1 MATEVFPDPAPPVTE
16 STTETATAPE
26 EETVTLTMKSLFDG
40 QVAENLTQS
49 GPIPVGVSLGELRK
63 MIGSRRTSEDGGTV
77 YECTDVCYDI
87 DGRRPVSDKD
97 VVTKDVVL
105 YVFYVTVEVS

>member
-1 MATEVFPDPAPPVTE
+1 
-16 STTETATAPE
+16 
-26 EETVTLTMKSLFDG
+26 MKALFDG

-49 GPIPVGVSLGELRK
+49 VPVPVGASLGELRE
-63 MIGSRRTSEDGGTV
+63 MIGSKRTSEDGGTV

-87 DGRRPVSDKD
+87 DGRRPISEKD